1 MRILKL
7 ILAAVLVGVIGFLVW
22 NWFFGPLKAKRQF
35 AAYTEA
41 MATCTPLEQTVTA
54 LTRGLTLHRS
64 VKGPDGDTCG
74 IEMQTP
80 APFPEF
86 LVCDLPLDQMPQLA
100 ASYLKQNDDIGLFG
114 ITGVQIDINSDD
126 PMSVAMNSEA
136 CRIERR

>member
-1 MRILKL
+1 MRIARIVLSLLL
-7 ILAAVLVGVIGFLVW
+7 IGVIGFFGW

-41 MATCTPLEQTVTA
+41 MSACTPLEQTVTA
-54 LTRGLTLHRS
+54 LTGGMTLTRS

-74 IEMQTP
+74 IEMQSP

-86 LVCDLPLDQMPQLA
+86 LICDLPLDQMPVLA
-100 ASYLKQNDDIGLFG
+100 ASYLKQNDNIGLFG

-126 PMSVAMNSEA
+126 PMLVAMNSPA
-136 CRIERR
+136 CRVERR